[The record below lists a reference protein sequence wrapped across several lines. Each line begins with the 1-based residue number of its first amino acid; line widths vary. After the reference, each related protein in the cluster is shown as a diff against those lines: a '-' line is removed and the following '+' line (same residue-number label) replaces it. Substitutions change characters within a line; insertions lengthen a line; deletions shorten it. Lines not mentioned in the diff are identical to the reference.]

1 MRFSAEEPLRQFLL
15 SLAHKKF
22 MRKSRPFIS
31 LQSARG
37 PAQSKTLRVFQESIV
52 PRTASWTAAALR
64 RFSPRHI
71 KPCPC
76 SFPIYCSVEPAA
88 RTNRRAAPTLQPNS
102 FPNIAKPEARGVKQ
116 A

>member
-37 PAQSKTLRVFQESIV
+37 PAQSKTLRVFQESSCRAQRLGLRRPSAAFPRAYQIV
-52 PRTASWTAAALR
+52 PMS
-64 RFSPRHI
+64 
-71 KPCPC
+71 K
-76 SFPIYCSVEPAA
+76 
-88 RTNRRAAPTLQPNS
+88 RAAFESMNY
-102 FPNIAKPEARGVKQ
+102 FAAVWGGFAFGGGK
-116 A
+116 